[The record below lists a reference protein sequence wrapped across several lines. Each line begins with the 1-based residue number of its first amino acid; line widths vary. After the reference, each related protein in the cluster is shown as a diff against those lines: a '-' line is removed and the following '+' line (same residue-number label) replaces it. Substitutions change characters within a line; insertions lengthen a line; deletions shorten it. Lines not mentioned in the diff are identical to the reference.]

1 MSDGELRQ
9 RVESARVGDRESM
22 AWLFDRYQ
30 RRVVGFCLSFAPICV
45 EDARDLA
52 QEVFVRAFG
61 GLAGLE
67 RFERFEAWLFTIAR
81 RRCLTHLRRQ
91 VRLRDEQRR
100 ASDQARVEGQGGSDE
115 ETRRE
120 IEIAIVAEV
129 IESMDDSKQKT
140 AGRLFYRQGLDSGAI
155 AESMGVPISTVTT
168 WLSRFRARIRR
179 RLVARI
185 LAHRN
190 A

>member
-1 MSDGELRQ
+1 MSDGELCQ
-9 RVESARVGDRESM
+9 RVKSARGGDREAM

-45 EDARDLA
+45 EDARDLT

-61 GLAGLE
+61 GLARLE
-67 RFERFEAWLFTIAR
+67 RLERFEAWLFTIAR

-91 VRLRDEQRR
+91 ARLRDEQGR
-100 ASDQARVEGQGGSDE
+100 AAEQARVEIEGRSHDE
-115 ETRRE
+115 VRRE
-120 IEIAIVAEV
+120 IELGIVAEV
-129 IESMDDSKQKT
+129 IESMDDGNLKT

-168 WLSRFRARIRR
+168 WLSRFRARIRK

-185 LAHRN
+185 LAHRSG
-190 A
+190 